1 MVVKDSEADMH
12 RKALRDR
19 VIKEGLELWNRQK
32 EFERIKKLKEQR
44 EIREMLDS
52 YWPWGRGMDSK
63 PRGLRNLRLEELF
76 PNKDYEKA
84 KRFVGTLDSGRGGGG
99 APMFNSGKKV
109 TRTREDPILRFQF
122 GSKDLRRCV
131 DNTLRY
137 KTSRENQMEYK
148 KELDKLVEE
157 KKLKEQKE
165 KADTKLFHQEQ
176 FLKPPPWGAR
186 GPGGMPWRN
195 PNAIGLNFFKSLGWS
210 DHDTMRSIEEDVKQD
225 KLQDPQTYENSKKIK
240 VMPANKVKIDP
251 IVFHKKNFIPVG
263 KNRKLSPL
271 SNNKDQG
278 VELVN
283 LLAKNR
289 NYPPRIPLSSTDVTA
304 DQNITGKSS
313 IWSREGSSYLKE
325 LTKQMHSKQEK
336 LKEQKEKEIEFVR
349 RHFSTWDAFW
359 GRPGHGAP
367 LPELKKQSLNRLLY
381 PQMFP
386 VGVH

>member
-148 KELDKLVEE
+148 KELGDRAEL
-157 KKLKEQKE
+157 LH
-165 KADTKLFHQEQ
+165 ADRLF
-176 FLKPPPWGAR
+176 L
-186 GPGGMPWRN
+186 
-195 PNAIGLNFFKSLGWS
+195 
-210 DHDTMRSIEEDVKQD
+210 
-225 KLQDPQTYENSKKIK
+225 
-240 VMPANKVKIDP
+240 
-251 IVFHKKNFIPVG
+251 FIF
-263 KNRKLSPL
+263 S
-271 SNNKDQG
+271 
-278 VELVN
+278 
-283 LLAKNR
+283 
-289 NYPPRIPLSSTDVTA
+289 
-304 DQNITGKSS
+304 KSS